1 MGSARRP
8 RPKYLG
14 EKLLFIRT
22 HFDYSLAQMADKL
35 PDDKLKVLRTSIS
48 QYELNDREPSLPL
61 LLRYARMA
69 NITIDVLADDEID
82 LSDYFPVKRMD

>member
-14 EKLLFIRT
+14 EKLLLIRT

-35 PDDKLKVLRTSIS
+35 SDDKLRVLRTSIS

-69 NITIDVLADDEID
+69 NITIDVLADDETV
-82 LSDYFPVKRMD
+82 LSDYFPVKRIN